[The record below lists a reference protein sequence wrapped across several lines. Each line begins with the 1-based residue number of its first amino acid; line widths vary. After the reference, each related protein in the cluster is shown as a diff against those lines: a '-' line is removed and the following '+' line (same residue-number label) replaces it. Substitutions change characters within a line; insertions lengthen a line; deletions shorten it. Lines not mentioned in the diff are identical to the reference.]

1 MVDFFQEGSK
11 KVRFEYCETSRKDLV
26 YVRAIQGHSG
36 GETIAHDFMGHV
48 LLPTGWKDIQN
59 HKGCVFNM
67 KSIVANGLIPG
78 NELGRQ
84 TVFSLH
90 SIHWNQL
97 MKKKSIMTMRDNIAI
112 AEFQERQR

>member
-1 MVDFFQEGSK
+1 M
-11 KVRFEYCETSRKDLV
+11 RFEYCETFRKDLV

-36 GETIAHDFMGHV
+36 GETIAPDLMGHV
-48 LLPTGWKDIQN
+48 LLSQGWTDIQN

-67 KSIVANGLIPG
+67 KSIVANGPIPGG

-90 SIHWNQL
+90 SIHRNL
-97 MKKKSIMTMRDNIAI
+97 MMKKKSIMTT
-112 AEFQERQR
+112 